1 MNENLALTENQT
13 SSVSIYIYIKDAEAF
28 RGARMGSLV
37 DMVKGI
43 SRDCGHRPFLWLVVY
58 DFEDHWRDERG

>member
-1 MNENLALTENQT
+1 MILLEQNEKRREPGRKM
-13 SSVSIYIYIKDAEAF
+13 SRKDAEAF